1 MVYEVV
7 SDKDKNIGR
16 DRSKMDVFL
25 VVQGHK
31 SRIQSCY
38 EVIPYL
44 MQNEFSQCTALFIS
58 KTPGRSVKSSTLFPP
73 KCEIS
78 STAQPKVVRV
88 KPCIARVG

>member
-38 EVIPYL
+38 EVVRYIL
-44 MQNEFSQCTALFIS
+44 DANRILAVHCSFHIKDARQVSQIVEA
-58 KTPGRSVKSSTLFPP
+58 FPP
-73 KCEIS
+73 KMRDIFH
-78 STAQPKVVRV
+78 STT
-88 KPCIARVG
+88 